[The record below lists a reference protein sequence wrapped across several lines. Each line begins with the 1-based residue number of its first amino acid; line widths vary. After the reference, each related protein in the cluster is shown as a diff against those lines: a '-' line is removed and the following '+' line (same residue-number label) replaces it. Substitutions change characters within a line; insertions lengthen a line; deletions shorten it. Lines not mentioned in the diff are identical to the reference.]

1 MAASGIPDAVRR
13 LIAESIDSVPELE
26 AILLLRDRRDVA
38 WTPEEAGRR
47 LYVSTTAA
55 THILSILADRGL
67 FATDGDTYRYAP
79 IRPEIEDAVD
89 QLAATYAKQLVT
101 VTQLIHAK
109 PSASVRE
116 FADAF
121 RLRRDR

>member
-1 MAASGIPDAVRR
+1 MPGSGIPDAVRR

-26 AILLLRDRRDVA
+26 AILLLREGRGVS
-38 WTPEEAGRR
+38 WTPEQAGRR

-55 THILSILADRGL
+55 THILSVLTERGL
-67 FATDGDTYRYAP
+67 FVGDGESYRYAP
-79 IRPEIEDAVD
+79 ARPELEDAVD
-89 QLAATYAKQLVT
+89 QLAVAYAGQLVA

-121 RLRRDR
+121 RIRRDR